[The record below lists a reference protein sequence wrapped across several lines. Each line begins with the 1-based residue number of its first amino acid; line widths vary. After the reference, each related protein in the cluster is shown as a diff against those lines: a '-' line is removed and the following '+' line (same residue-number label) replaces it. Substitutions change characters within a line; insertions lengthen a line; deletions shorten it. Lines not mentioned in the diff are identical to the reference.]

1 MGKPEVVQ
9 LPGGEWAVVVST
21 HANKGA
27 ADKAANDGIKSEKTF
42 KISLT
47 EKQVQVLLN
56 ALIKE

>member
-27 ADKAANDGIKSEKTF
+27 ADKAVNDAIRFDKTV
-42 KISLT
+42 KVSLT
-47 EKQVQVLLN
+47 EKQVQFLLN
-56 ALIKE
+56 VLTRE